1 MKRLLVFV
9 MSITLIFPSFCF
21 GQEVSDSV
29 LWNQIFSESESVL
42 WNQIFSEQAIKAG
55 FTISSEIS
63 AEKKGYQFWMSR
75 KQFIEDSKND
85 PLTLSIHLNQ
95 IAVQDYNTLKDV
107 EKSTLLYS
115 KAILIL
121 EKAELNNDGYTGKYG
136 TLSSLYCNRASTL
149 NNQHLTDNNVEVW
162 NKVIEDFT
170 KSIEYFKFT
179 KKFKEIGFNKKKWNI
194 FYHTKIF
201 AQSYNFRGNAYLK
214 IGDSDKAM
222 DDFDKAAILYPKYY
236 LRCEVFRNGCNN
248 NNYKACEYYNK
259 HCK

>member
-1 MKRLLVFV
+1 MKNVLFV
-9 MSITLIFPSFCF
+9 LMLPVLCF
-21 GQEVSDSV
+21 GQDVSDSA

-55 FTISSEIS
+55 FTISTEIS
-63 AEKKGYQFWMSR
+63 AEKKGIQFWMSR
-75 KQFIEDSKND
+75 KQFIEDSKTD
-85 PLTLSIHLNQ
+85 PYGLSERLNSC
-95 IAVQDYNTLKDV
+95 AVDYFSLDDN
-107 EKSTLLYS
+107 EKAILLFS

-136 TLSSLYCNRASTL
+136 RLSMLYCNRGTTL
-149 NNQHLTDNNVEVW
+149 NNQHLTDNNVGVEVW

-170 KSIEYFKFT
+170 KSIEYFKLT

-236 LRCEVFRNGCNN
+236 LRCEEFKEGCNN
-248 NNYKACEYYNK
+248 NNYKACEYYKK